1 MQKTLKQL
9 HEELKNGTLT
19 VEALVE
25 SCKKIIN
32 EKDKEVHALLGM
44 YSDNLI
50 DSQIIKAK
58 EMFKNNIATTL
69 TGIPIVLKDNILVK
83 GEIATGGSKILE
95 QYVATYDATVVKK
108 LKAAGAILL
117 ARANMDEFAM
127 GGSTE
132 NSAYGVTKNPHDLT
146 KVAGGSS
153 GGSAA
158 VVAYGGAP
166 ISLGSDTGGSIRQP
180 ASFCGLVG
188 LKTTYGS
195 VSRYGLMAMGSSL
208 DQIGPF
214 AHSVEDVEEVYKIIT
229 GHDPLDSTSR
239 GSKTNQQTSLL
250 GSDED
255 VNQQIHGLAA
265 GSQQA
270 EDAKVT
276 TLKKIIGVPQS
287 FVSKDGVD
295 KEVLANF
302 NESMDTMKKAGYT
315 IVDIS
320 INNLEKALS
329 VYYVIMFAEVSSNL
343 ARYDG
348 IRYGLSHPGETSI
361 RSYFESRTAGFGPEV
376 RRRILLGT
384 YVLSS
389 GYYDAYY
396 NKANLVR
403 DMLKKEFVRVFQDV
417 DVIATPTSP
426 IPAFLIGEK
435 SEDPLSM
442 YLADIF
448 TVPVNITGVPA
459 ISIPSGKTKSGL
471 PLGVQF
477 IAPHSR
483 EDLLFTYG
491 RELEKLYL
499 GSE

>member
-1 MQKTLKQL
+1 MHKTLKQL
-9 HEELKNGTLT
+9 HEEIKSGTLT

-25 SCKKIIN
+25 SCKKTILEK
-32 EKDKEVHALLGM
+32 EKDVHALLGM
-44 YSDNLI
+44 YSDTLI
-50 DSQIIKAK
+50 TAQITQAQ
-58 EMFKNNIATTL
+58 EMFLNGSATIL
-69 TGIPIVLKDNILVK
+69 TGIPIVLKDNILVQ

-95 QYVATYDATVVKK
+95 HYVATYDATVVKK
-108 LKAAGAILL
+108 LKEAGAILL
-117 ARANMDEFAM
+117 GRANMDEFAM

-132 NSAYGVTKNPHDLT
+132 NSAYGVTKNPIDTT

-158 VVAYGGAP
+158 VVAYGGVP
-166 ISLGSDTGGSIRQP
+166 VSLGSDTGGSIRQP

-188 LKTTYGS
+188 LKTTYGDT
-195 VSRYGLMAMGSSL
+195 SRYGLMAMGSSL

-229 GHDPLDSTSR
+229 GHDTLDSTSL
-239 GSKTNQQTSLL
+239 SLEMRTKKQ
-250 GSDED
+250 DD
-255 VNQQIHGLAA
+255 
-265 GSQQA
+265 
-270 EDAKVT
+270 
-276 TLKKIIGVPQS
+276 LKKVIGVPYS
-287 FVSKDGVD
+287 FILKDGVD
-295 KEVLANF
+295 KEMLTNF
-302 NESMDTMKKAGYT
+302 NTSIEKLQQDGYS
-315 IVDIS
+315 IKDIS
-320 INNLEKALS
+320 INHLEKALS

-361 RSYFESRTAGFGPEV
+361 RSYFESRTAGFGSEV

-403 DMLKKEFVRVFQDV
+403 DMLKKEFTRVFKDV

-426 IPAFLIGEK
+426 VPAFSIGEK
-435 SEDPLSM
+435 SHDPLAM

-448 TVPVNITGVPA
+448 TVPVNIVGVPA
-459 ISIPSGKTKSGL
+459 ISIPSGKTEAGL
-471 PLGVQF
+471 PLGMQF
-477 IAPHSR
+477 IAPHMR
-483 EDLLFTYG
+483 EDVLFTIG
-491 RELEKLYL
+491 KDFERLY
-499 GSE
+499 